1 MFPSGPAVIPEVK
14 SEFVVYSVTVPPVVI
29 FPILTVGAPLNSRN
43 HNFPSGPTVISLG
56 MTFAVGRGKTLT
68 VPDSMKRSIE
78 LLPASVIQR
87 LPSGPVTMPLGPEF
101 GMAYSTM
108 ATLAETGTTPVSRPA
123 TRPMR
128 TATPLRTVQHCQA
141 ARIKSTIRYP
151 PPRPSP
157 TRGEGKLPPP
167 PPSPTKGEGGHT
179 PPPTPPRQRGGG
191 IGPPPDLRGGG
202 GTGAERAPQAP
213 P

>member
-56 MTFAVGRGKTLT
+56 VTFAVGRGKTLT
-68 VPDSMKRSIE
+68 VRDSVKRSIE

-108 ATLAETGTTPVSRPA
+108 MTAAETGTTPVSRPA

-128 TATPLRTVQHCQA
+128 TATPLRTLQHCQA

-157 TRGEGKLPPP
+157 TRGEGNGPHPDPPP
-167 PPSPTKGEGGHT
+167 K
-179 PPPTPPRQRGGG
+179 GGG
-191 IGPPPDLRGGG
+191 RSHPHPALPRKRGRE
-202 GTGAERAPQAP
+202 TAPHPRLARMEG
-213 P
+213 

>member
-29 FPILTVGAPLNSRN
+29 LPILTVGAPLNSRN

-56 MTFAVGRGKTLT
+56 MTFAVGRGKAVT
-68 VPDSMKRSIE
+68 VPDSVKRSIE

-108 ATLAETGTTPVSRPA
+108 MTAAETGIRPA
-123 TRPMR
+123 SMPATKPMR
-128 TATPLRTVQHCQA
+128 TATPLRTLQHWQPRA
-141 ARIKSTIRYP
+141 VMSTAGYP
-151 PPRPSP
+151 TLPSP
-157 TRGEGKLPPP
+157 
-167 PPSPTKGEGGHT
+167 
-179 PPPTPPRQRGGG
+179 RGGG
-191 IGPPPDLRGGG
+191 KGRPP
-202 GTGAERAPQAP
+202 
-213 P
+213 